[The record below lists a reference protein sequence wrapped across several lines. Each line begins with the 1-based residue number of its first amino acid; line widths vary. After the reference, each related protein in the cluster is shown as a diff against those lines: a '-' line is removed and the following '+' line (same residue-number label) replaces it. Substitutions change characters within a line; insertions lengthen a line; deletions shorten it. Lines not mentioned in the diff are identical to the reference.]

1 MQEQFQYELP
11 FDLEAE
17 VFNKAVYAFEE
28 YCRYAYK
35 PNRYGLLVKER
46 VDGISIERNKLLK
59 IISDMVESRNQL
71 AEYARSLKT
80 EYDRFIED
88 AKIAKI
94 AKNNSAQVQYID
106 QLLGELYEN

>member
-1 MQEQFQYELP
+1 MQDQFQYELP

-35 PNRYGLLVKER
+35 PNRYGMLVKER
-46 VDGISIERNKLLK
+46 IDGIAVERNKLLK
-59 IISDMVESRNQL
+59 IISDMVEARNQL
-71 AEYARSLKT
+71 AEYARALKT

-88 AKIAKI
+88 AKIAKN
-94 AKNNSAQVQYID
+94 KSAQVQYID